1 MLSYYWSGVELE
13 SELESKCGKEE
24 NSMPIPTRTGVIIRV
39 HFKKTIKKENI

>member
-24 NSMPIPTRTGVIIRV
+24 NSMPIPTPNGSDNKGT
-39 HFKKTIKKENI
+39 FQENH